1 MSCSAFQAFITSCCL
16 DLVGLFLSS
25 GVIIVQYAVYKHCY
39 LLGPS
44 EIIFA
49 VLWLVMDK
57 LSSSECFC
65 LLSNGFL
72 LVFELIIP
80 LWFSIS
86 LTTVLKKCSFCV
98 QVQNNLCTPKNG
110 EILVAST
117 QDFLTSSF
125 LITRKDTFYDRAAFS
140 LMCSYMGDGMDLVD
154 LPTPALVKVSW
165 WFIVYL
171 WIAVTRYVIVHVTIS
186 IYYLCSLACVINLYC
201 RYFN

>member
-1 MSCSAFQAFITSCCL
+1 
-16 DLVGLFLSS
+16 
-25 GVIIVQYAVYKHCY
+25 
-39 LLGPS
+39 
-44 EIIFA
+44 
-49 VLWLVMDK
+49 MDK

-65 LLSNGFL
+65 LSSNGFL

-86 LTTVLKKCSFCV
+86 LTIVLKECSFCV

-140 LMCSYMGDGMDLVD
+140 LMCSYMGDGMDLID
-154 LPTPALVKVSW
+154 LPTPALIKVS
-165 WFIVYL
+165 
-171 WIAVTRYVIVHVTIS
+171 
-186 IYYLCSLACVINLYC
+186 
-201 RYFN
+201 